1 MTEKEEALLFAQQTG
16 FSRPLGAGQKLRAK
30 AFGEDEITLK
40 FIEVTEETGATL
52 DMSQK
57 RGRNR
62 LACVATAFKEFSRLG
77 PEKYKEALSI
87 LLEAWDGEPDALRS
101 ETVTAMCAFVD
112 LYWEEYDRRRLIR
125 QCKKKDPLTI
135 YRDGRAMGDA
145 LSGYKKY
152 LAQVVRIYN
161 GASVK
166 TALPIKY

>member
-1 MTEKEEALLFAQQTG
+1 
-16 FSRPLGAGQKLRAK
+16 
-30 AFGEDEITLK
+30 
-40 FIEVTEETGATL
+40 
-52 DMSQK
+52 MSQK

-87 LLEAWDGEPDALRS
+87 LLEAWDGDPDALRS

-112 LYWEEYDRRRLIR
+112 LYWEEYDRKRLIR
-125 QCKKKDPLTI
+125 QCRKKDPLTI

-145 LSGYKKY
+145 LGGYKKY